1 MRKYSLSSRYD
12 IQLFGAEGEA
22 GAGGESPAGQMEAAL
37 AQPQKGETQTPA
49 RRSGEAAPDPGEQ
62 KESAKERTDRFEALI
77 KGEFKDLYDRRVQET
92 IRRRL
97 RGSEENAR
105 RLEALNPALEELG
118 RRYGVDPA
126 DPEALSRAIL
136 AEVPEEEKAAPAAD
150 PREELARA
158 KVADWLQQAEET
170 RGLYPSFDLGQEA
183 KDPRFRSL
191 IGSGVPVQSAFELLH
206 RDEILQASMDYSA
219 RRAEQRLA
227 ESVIAGKLRPAE
239 GAMGG
244 QSPVV
249 TRRDVGSLTRA
260 EREEIDRRVARGEKI
275 RF

>member
-1 MRKYSLSSRYD
+1 MQKYSLSSRYD

-37 AQPQKGETQTPA
+37 AQPQKGESQTPA
-49 RRSGEAAPDPGEQ
+49 RGSLETAPDPGEQ
-62 KESAKERTDRFEALI
+62 KESAKERAERFEALI
-77 KGEFKDLYDRRVQET
+77 KGEYKDLYDRRVQDT

-97 RGSEENAR
+97 RGSEENTR
-105 RLEALNPALEELG
+105 RLETLNPALEELG
-118 RRYGVDPA
+118 RRYGVDPG
-126 DPEALSRAIL
+126 DSEALSRAIL
-136 AEVPEEEKAAPAAD
+136 GQKEDREKAAPNEGR
-150 PREELARA
+150 REELARA
-158 KVADWLQQAEET
+158 RVADWLQQAEET
-170 RGLYPSFDLGQEA
+170 RGIYPSFDLAREA
-183 KDPRFRSL
+183 QDPRFRSL
-191 IGSGVPVQSAFELLH
+191 IGRGVPLQSAFELLH

-227 ESVIAGKLRPAE
+227 ETVIAGKLRPAE

-244 QSPVV
+244 QSPVM
-249 TRRDVGSLTRA
+249 TRRDVGSLTKA